1 MNYENNKQWA
11 FPDELVSPKEK
22 ESNEYGL
29 KWAKAIYYNSNRN
42 GNGGALFNNDND
54 VFRTYMDYALGKQDQ
69 NQYKPLLGINPKNIK
84 SSALPAIRWGIRN
97 YATKKINVVVSK
109 VTNRQYDPIVEA
121 IDKLATDAK
130 RDLKARA
137 TAYVNDKEWVQK
149 MSGEMGQDLT
159 PKGMDPNNLPEKIE
173 DVEMMSQTGMKM
185 QSEVELELGLE
196 FHFERNNFN
205 ELRKQLVFD
214 TFVLGVC
221 CALVDDDAYGMPV
234 AKRIPIEEIY
244 LPYSEIP
251 DFSNIN
257 YGGHTEN
264 YTISEL
270 KRMAGDFYTN
280 EEYERIAD
288 EFAHSSDR
296 DRRYNDE
303 SENSRTRE
311 SSDVEKIKVL
321 RFEFETHDELVHLSK
336 VDTDGNRRFKEQDY
350 DYYRSSKEQKKFD
363 KKYGSGRDKSKNPHA
378 RKIKRTPF
386 TSTYIGYWIVGSDI
400 RPFNYKRKS
409 KRASM
414 MEVFGGSNLGYK
426 IYAPNIYTGE
436 VFSTVKQM
444 MPVLDNLQSY
454 NLKLQ
459 HMVASAVPKGIEI
472 DLYQLSQAKF
482 LGNNKKEMTDM
493 EKIDFYKQKG
503 VMVRNSGGRTQPGTN
518 NTPIKVM
525 ENGMANDVVKIMDL
539 MRYSLEELDDII
551 GVNRAMSGGNLHQ
564 DSGKATTEMQ
574 IMASETAIDYI
585 YDADESIFLNV
596 AKSLANKH
604 VLAVKSGVQMP
615 TFNKVFGSN
624 SVGFLMSDN
633 GLTKHDYGL
642 KIEARPAPEDW
653 QRFYMRLEKALDRD
667 QITIDHA
674 AAVEDLKN
682 LKLAK
687 SYLKYAVIEKR
698 KVDDARKE
706 ADIQMNAQAQQESA
720 QMAND
725 LAMQLEQE
733 KKMTIQ
739 LEGEQE
745 RETLKLKYQ
754 LENELQS
761 NVSNI
766 KGDYKIAE
774 TGNLT
779 KSKEN
784 IEVLKSL
791 NQEKN
796 NQNG

>member
-363 KKYGSGRDKSKNPHA
+363 KN
-378 RKIKRTPF
+378 
-386 TSTYIGYWIVGSDI
+386 
-400 RPFNYKRKS
+400 
-409 KRASM
+409 
-414 MEVFGGSNLGYK
+414 
-426 IYAPNIYTGE
+426 
-436 VFSTVKQM
+436 
-444 MPVLDNLQSY
+444 
-454 NLKLQ
+454 KL
-459 HMVASAVPKGIEI
+459 
-472 DLYQLSQAKF
+472 LS
-482 LGNNKKEMTDM
+482 
-493 EKIDFYKQKG
+493 
-503 VMVRNSGGRTQPGTN
+503 
-518 NTPIKVM
+518 
-525 ENGMANDVVKIMDL
+525 
-539 MRYSLEELDDII
+539 
-551 GVNRAMSGGNLHQ
+551 
-564 DSGKATTEMQ
+564 
-574 IMASETAIDYI
+574 
-585 YDADESIFLNV
+585 
-596 AKSLANKH
+596 
-604 VLAVKSGVQMP
+604 
-615 TFNKVFGSN
+615 
-624 SVGFLMSDN
+624 
-633 GLTKHDYGL
+633 
-642 KIEARPAPEDW
+642 
-653 QRFYMRLEKALDRD
+653 
-667 QITIDHA
+667 
-674 AAVEDLKN
+674 
-682 LKLAK
+682 
-687 SYLKYAVIEKR
+687 
-698 KVDDARKE
+698 
-706 ADIQMNAQAQQESA
+706 
-720 QMAND
+720 
-725 LAMQLEQE
+725 
-733 KKMTIQ
+733 
-739 LEGEQE
+739 
-745 RETLKLKYQ
+745 
-754 LENELQS
+754 
-761 NVSNI
+761 
-766 KGDYKIAE
+766 
-774 TGNLT
+774 
-779 KSKEN
+779 
-784 IEVLKSL
+784 
-791 NQEKN
+791 
-796 NQNG
+796 